1 MRHDPRMQHC
11 SWAHGARTC
20 VPSAFAQQQLMLIAR
35 TSAAAA
41 LLLLQH
47 VCSTHASMQQQ

>member
-1 MRHDPRMQHC
+1 M
-11 SWAHGARTC
+11 
-20 VPSAFAQQQLMLIAR
+20 QQLMLIAR

-47 VCSTHASMQQQ
+47 VCSTHAIMQQQ